1 VSSCEAGKSILL
13 DDVSS
18 LGVSD
23 NMSQKTV
30 LICYLSATMFI
41 HHDVEAERMI
51 SPVCPEQVDWFSTS
65 LSSVVVRM
73 TVSSLGIF
81 FADCK
86 GQKSMEVSQDGSLAW
101 IKRWR
106 VIEARLSESRLK
118 PLRSLRGRCKLTSP

>member
-1 VSSCEAGKSILL
+1 MPPNSNSVSSCEAGKSILL

-51 SPVCPEQVDWFSTS
+51 SPV
-65 LSSVVVRM
+65 
-73 TVSSLGIF
+73 
-81 FADCK
+81 
-86 GQKSMEVSQDGSLAW
+86 
-101 IKRWR
+101 
-106 VIEARLSESRLK
+106 
-118 PLRSLRGRCKLTSP
+118 